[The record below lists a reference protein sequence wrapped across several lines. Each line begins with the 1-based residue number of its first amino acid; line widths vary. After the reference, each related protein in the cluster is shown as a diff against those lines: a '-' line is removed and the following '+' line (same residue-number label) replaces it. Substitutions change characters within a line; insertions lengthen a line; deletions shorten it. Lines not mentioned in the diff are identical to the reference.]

1 MNTKKTAS
9 ATKRKIAAIAAGALV
24 VGIGATYTLASWTDS
39 EWVWGG
45 AAGDTPG
52 VGTDTFEVQQDT
64 SNTFA
69 NSAWNDRETNPG
81 GALTFSAGQLS
92 LSPGDAIYAPVALR
106 TTAPSVAG
114 TVTLRAAVAAAGV
127 TPNDTSGELWNAID
141 VAVYTQ
147 KAATTPFTRL
157 GNCDA
162 SVATDTT
169 NWTQVTGV
177 SDLSTAASVTQT
189 LDAASGSVQH
199 YCFVL
204 TLPTGSPDSLQG
216 RTIAPAWEFRS
227 VSN

>member
-1 MNTKKTAS
+1 MNTKKTSS

-45 AAGDTPG
+45 ASGNTPG
-52 VGTDTFEVQQDT
+52 VGTDIFEVQQDT
-64 SNTFA
+64 SSAFA
-69 NSAWNDRETNPG
+69 NSAWDDRETNPG
-81 GALTFSAGQLS
+81 EALTFSAGQLS
-92 LSPGDAIYAPVALR
+92 LSPGDTIYAPVALR
-106 TTAPSVAG
+106 TTAPSVEG
-114 TVTLRAAVAAAGV
+114 TVTLRAAVAATGV
-127 TPNDTSGELWNAID
+127 AVNDASGALWNAID

-169 NWTQVTGV
+169 NWTQVTGII
-177 SDLSTAASVTQT
+177 DLSTAASVTQT
-189 LDAASGSVQH
+189 LDAGATSVQH